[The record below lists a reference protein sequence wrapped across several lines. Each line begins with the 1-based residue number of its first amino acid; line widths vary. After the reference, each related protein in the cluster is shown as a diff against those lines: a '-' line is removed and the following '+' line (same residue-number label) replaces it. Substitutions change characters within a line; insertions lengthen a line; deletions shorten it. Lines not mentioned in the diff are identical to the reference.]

1 MADHHEHTSGS
12 FKLPK
17 ELVFAILALVFILVV
32 ITFAANYIPG
42 RAMGDRAKLDDEA
55 VATRIQPVA
64 RIELAAAG
72 SGGAKASRS
81 GDEIVKGACFACH
94 GTGAAGAPKIGDKAA
109 WGPRIAK
116 GLDGLLK
123 SAIAGKNAMPPKGG
137 SDASDIELARAIVT
151 MANQS
156 GASFK
161 EPAEKK

>member
-1 MADHHEHTSGS
+1 MAHHEHTSGG

-17 ELVFAILALVFILVV
+17 ELVFSLIALAFILLV

-42 RAMGDRAKLDDEA
+42 RAMGGLTKVDEEA
-55 VATRIQPVA
+55 VAVRIQPVA
-64 RIELAAAG
+64 KVELAAA
-72 SGGAKASRS
+72 SAGGAKVSRS
-81 GDEIVKGACFACH
+81 GEEIVKGACFACH

-109 WGPRIAK
+109 WGPRITK

-137 SDASDIELARAIVT
+137 SDASEIELARAIAF

-161 EPAEKK
+161 EPAAK